1 MDSIPPQMN
10 IEEVVSGVISTRRYS
25 TGKREL
31 NTSSV
36 KNIIVL
42 EVNRSKVQ
50 VLDDIGDE
58 EE

>member
-10 IEEVVSGVISTRRYS
+10 IEEVVSGVISTGRYS
-25 TGKREL
+25 TRKREL